1 LGLVYHKGGA
11 CHHMSIVV
19 DADEKPEVES
29 VLVKLVDRNER
40 LLP

>member
-1 LGLVYHKGGA
+1 
-11 CHHMSIVV
+11 MSIVV